1 MGGKMSPCHCR
12 WQFRFHVL
20 TLLDGLGAGLTM
32 VHTLTKPV
40 GSPPAFV
47 FYMGTQFSHLD
58 YRVGMIGGKWG
69 FRQMGP
75 HSFEGGVGGNEQLL
89 WENTSI
95 Q

>member
-1 MGGKMSPCHCR
+1 MSPCHCR

-20 TLLDGLGAGLTM
+20 TLLDGLGAGLAM

-69 FRQMGP
+69 FRQMGS
-75 HSFEGGVGGNEQLL
+75 HSFEGGVRGNEQLL

>member
-1 MGGKMSPCHCR
+1 MSPCHCR

-20 TLLDGLGAGLTM
+20 TLLDGLGAGLAM

-40 GSPPAFV
+40 GSPPVFV

-58 YRVGMIGGKWG
+58 YRVGMIGREMG
-69 FRQMGP
+69 FSPNGS
-75 HSFEGGVGGNEQLL
+75 HSFEGGVRRNEQLL
-89 WENTSI
+89 WENISI

>member
-1 MGGKMSPCHCR
+1 M
-12 WQFRFHVL
+12 
-20 TLLDGLGAGLTM
+20 GLGAGLAM

-69 FRQMGP
+69 FSPNGS
-75 HSFEGGVGGNEQLL
+75 HSFEGGVRGNEQLL
-89 WENTSI
+89 WENISI
-95 Q
+95 TVMYNKTNAKLGNVLVTWPCGV

>member
-1 MGGKMSPCHCR
+1 MSPCHCR
-12 WQFRFHVL
+12 WQFRFHAL
-20 TLLDGLGAGLTM
+20 TLFDGLGAGLAM

-69 FRQMGP
+69 FCQMGLTP
-75 HSFEGGVGGNEQLL
+75 LREG
-89 WENTSI
+89 
-95 Q
+95 

>member
-1 MGGKMSPCHCR
+1 M
-12 WQFRFHVL
+12 V
-20 TLLDGLGAGLTM
+20 LGAGLAM

-69 FRQMGP
+69 FRQMGLTP
-75 HSFEGGVGGNEQLL
+75 FEGGVRGNEQLL

>member
-1 MGGKMSPCHCR
+1 MSPCHCR

-20 TLLDGLGAGLTM
+20 TLLDGLGAGLAM

-69 FRQMGP
+69 FSPNGS
-75 HSFEGGVGGNEQLL
+75 HSFEGGVRGNEQLL